1 MNKAAITQ
9 ALRKNYDSFINYISS
24 LSEDDFLLRYKQKW
38 TAGQQ
43 VAHLLSGIK
52 ALARVFDMN
61 TEEIE
66 QHFGAAVG
74 VSRSYLE
81 VKEAYDMQLATGGK
95 APERF
100 LPEAVGLEQK
110 TILLENLTSL
120 IHDLCAKIDNFAE
133 AELDGFYIPHPLLGN
148 LTMRE
153 MLFNAI
159 YHVEHHHQLTEHYLQ
174 LSSNNA

>member
-1 MNKAAITQ
+1 MNKASITQ

-24 LSEDDFLLRYKQKW
+24 LSSDDFLFRYQQKW

-43 VAHLLSGIK
+43 VAHLLIGIK
-52 ALARVFDMN
+52 ALTKVFDMN
-61 TEEIE
+61 TSEIE
-66 QHFGAAVG
+66 KHFGAATG
-74 VSRSYLE
+74 VSRSYLA
-81 VKEAYDMQLATGGK
+81 VKEAYEMQLSTGGK

-100 LPEAVGLEQK
+100 LPEEVHLEQK
-110 TILLENLTSL
+110 TVLLENLTSS

-159 YHVEHHHQLTEHYLQ
+159 HHVEHHHQLTKRYLQ
-174 LSSNNA
+174 LDSDNA